1 MNRCYLWWDQ
11 YLCIGY
17 SESLSAGEFHQ
28 ISLCIGYSESLSAA
42 LVIRIPLSWV
52 LGSLGYSESLSAGA
66 FHQTSSPVA
75 LHWAALGSA
84 LASQNPSQPA
94 GSSSLITKLLLR
106 NCPLMNDLY
115 THSKSILHQAAASV
129 SGRPRKG
136 IGGRSRM
143 KCQPD

>member
-1 MNRCYLWWDQ
+1 MALAIQNPYQLGHFTRLAHQW
-11 YLCIGY
+11 LCALGSLGY
-17 SESLSAGEFHQ
+17 SESLSAGAFHQ
-28 ISLCIGYSESLSAA
+28 THQCALGSLGYSESLSAGA
-42 LVIRIPLSWV
+42 FHQTSSPVA
-52 LGSLGYSESLSAGA
+52 YSESLSAGA

-129 SGRPRKG
+129 SGKG
-136 IGGRSRM
+136 
-143 KCQPD
+143 